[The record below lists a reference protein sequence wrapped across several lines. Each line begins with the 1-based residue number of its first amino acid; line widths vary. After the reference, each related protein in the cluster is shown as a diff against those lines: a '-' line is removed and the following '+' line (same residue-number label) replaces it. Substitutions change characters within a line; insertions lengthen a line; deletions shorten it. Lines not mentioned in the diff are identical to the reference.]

1 MTLTVLR
8 ALGLVTI
15 QDLGRPGHM
24 HEAIAPGGALV
35 RSSLIAANR
44 ALGNPDNAAAVE
56 ILGRLT
62 VRADAPTLI
71 ATSPVPSSEPS
82 SSFAVSSS
90 TSRLLSP
97 GDELTLSSEPH
108 RVAYLAITGGVAAPL
123 ILGSR
128 AAHLSAGLGRLL
140 RAGDHLSSA
149 SSIPVVPSVPAIP
162 AHARPSAPSHV
173 GPSAAPLPAPSHVG
187 SPAAPRLIHILPG
200 PDLDAFTST
209 ALSTLTSA
217 PYRVL
222 PTSDRVG
229 TRLSGPPI
237 PRRPDHVELSRPMT
251 LGALEVPRDG
261 APIVLGPEHP
271 TTGGYPIVAV
281 IAHADLDRF
290 FSIRLGGEVRFDIA

>member
-24 HEAIAPGGALV
+24 HEALPPGGALV

-44 ALGNPDNAAAVE
+44 ALGNPDGAAAIE

-62 VRADAPTLI
+62 VRAAAPILVATAP
-71 ATSPVPSSEPS
+71 ATSSDPS
-82 SSFAVSSS
+82 SSPAASSS
-90 TSRLLSP
+90 TPHLLSP

-108 RVAYLAITGGVAAPL
+108 RAAYLAISGGVDAPL
-123 ILGSR
+123 ILGSH
-128 AAHLSAGLGRLL
+128 AAHLSAGLGRLV
-140 RAGDHLSSA
+140 RAGDRLASA
-149 SSIPVVPSVPAIP
+149 SPMPSVPATP
-162 AHARPSAPSHV
+162 AAASVPAPSHV
-173 GPSAAPLPAPSHVG
+173 GP
-187 SPAAPRLIHILPG
+187 PAATPLIHVLPG
-200 PDLDAFTST
+200 PDLDAFTAT
-209 ALSTLTSA
+209 TLSTLVSA
-217 PYRVL
+217 PYRIL

-229 TRLSGPPI
+229 TRLSGPPL
-237 PRRPDHVELSRPMT
+237 PRRPDHVEISRPMT

-271 TTGGYPIVAV
+271 TTGGYPILAV

-290 FSIRLGGEVRFDIA
+290 FSIRLGGEVRFAIAGRVL